1 MNQLKN
7 NIANY
12 KTALKYLKSVNSPR
26 KTYYNMPLPTEN
38 QWELYSIF
46 WNILPN
52 NIKKLAIIRKSNVNK
67 ALANFYN
74 KRIDSKLVQARKNK
88 VARRAVNKWKYLTG
102 LSAEIRRALANH
114 AENKGL
120 PRKNN
125 AAPFRSVRVPS
136 PSPRRRQRTP
146 MFTNNAVEAAY
157 RRRYGLKNNN

>member
-26 KTYYNMPLPTEN
+26 KTYYNMPLPIEEQIN
-38 QWELYSIF
+38 LYSIF
-46 WNILPN
+46 RNILPN
-52 NIKKLAIIRKSNVNK
+52 NLKKLNIIRKSSVNK

-74 KRIDSKLVQARKNK
+74 KRIDSKLVQVRKNK

-102 LSAEIRRALANH
+102 RGAEERRAMANY
-114 AENKGL
+114 AEHKGV
-120 PRKNN
+120 PKKNN
-125 AAPFRSVRVPS
+125 TPLRSVRAPS